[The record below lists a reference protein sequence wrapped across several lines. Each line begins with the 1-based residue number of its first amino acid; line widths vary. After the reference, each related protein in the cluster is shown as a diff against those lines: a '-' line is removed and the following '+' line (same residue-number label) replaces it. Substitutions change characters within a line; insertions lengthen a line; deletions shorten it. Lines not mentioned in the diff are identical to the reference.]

1 MLTILTTKVV
11 VVGEGGSMRS
21 LLKVMDVFAVTVMM
35 VSRVNAYVQTHMH

>member
-11 VVGEGGSMRS
+11 VVEGSMRS

-35 VSRVNAYVQTHMH
+35 VSRVHAYVQTHIH